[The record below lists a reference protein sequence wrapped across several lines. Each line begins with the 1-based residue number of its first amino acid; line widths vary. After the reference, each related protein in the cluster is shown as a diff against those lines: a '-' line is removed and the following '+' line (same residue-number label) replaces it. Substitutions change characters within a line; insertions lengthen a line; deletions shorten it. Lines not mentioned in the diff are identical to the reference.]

1 MKHSTTTDGTPV
13 ITLTNTEWDDLRA
26 RNAARDPEEAA
37 RERAAR
43 QAQWV
48 ADRKAYEAAQ
58 AAKAQAQP
66 VRRTKADRR
75 NARANRQQL
84 RTILRRRTAAT
95 RATQRAH
102 RAVATGQPLPV
113 RTRLVAAGLDDA
125 TAKRFAGAFSRGLV
139 ADDVRET
146 KIKLKARVRKTVQ
159 VKLFTAS
166 TFAARLAVY
175 RPKDATVAARFERI
189 ALVVAA

>member
-1 MKHSTTTDGTPV
+1 VIIRTTRR
-13 ITLTNTEWDDLRA
+13 EHRA
-26 RNAARDPEEAA
+26 KR
-37 RERAAR
+37 RA
-43 QAQWV
+43 
-48 ADRKAYEAAQ
+48 
-58 AAKAQAQP
+58 
-66 VRRTKADRR
+66 
-75 NARANRQQL
+75 L

-102 RAVATGQPLPV
+102 RAVNTGQPLPV

-139 ADDVRET
+139 ADGTRET

-159 VKLFTAS
+159 VKLFTAT

-189 ALVVAA
+189 ALAVAA